1 MIAALRK
8 LAFAPVLV
16 LLLAGCE
23 SAFGINDDIEGYYS
37 YGGTVTNSPGYSVNG
52 DLYIT
57 GQYRDEAEADID
69 WYMYEGGTRILHIAA
84 DRVPVDVDS
93 DGRIQFR
100 VTGDLQLSSGR
111 WTYFEL
117 RHEGRVSGRTIRGS
131 WWLDTDIPSDD
142 RGSFTASR

>member
-1 MIAALRK
+1 
-8 LAFAPVLV
+8 V
-16 LLLAGCE
+16 
-23 SAFGINDDIEGYYS
+23 DI
-37 YGGTVTNSPGYSVNG
+37 
-52 DLYIT
+52 
-57 GQYRDEAEADID
+57 
-69 WYMYEGGTRILHIAA
+69 
-84 DRVPVDVDS
+84 DS